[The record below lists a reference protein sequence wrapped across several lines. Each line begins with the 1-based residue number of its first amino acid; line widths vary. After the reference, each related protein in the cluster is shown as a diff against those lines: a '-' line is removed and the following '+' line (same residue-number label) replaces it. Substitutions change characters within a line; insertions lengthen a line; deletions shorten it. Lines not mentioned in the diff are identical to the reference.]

1 MGERTTRPP
10 AAGGTRPAPRRPRA
24 APARRRSLKRRRQIA
39 RRRAAALAILLA
51 VVVILVVAL
60 SLGSSPSPGAGH
72 GVGSVGSPAVTVSK
86 SGDGIKMATFLGT
99 ASRRFYGLGP
109 APRRLD
115 VIWKARIGGGWTS
128 GKFSS
133 DPNMYWSGTGW
144 TGAPALVRDGG
155 KLYLLIGGYDHKL
168 HKIDAAT
175 GRILWAYD
183 FGDVIKSSP
192 SLIANPH
199 PTSADDKYLVLAG
212 SRRGLGLAMG
222 DPRIASYR
230 AVSFGS
236 GKEEWRLP
244 VPRTLNYT
252 QDCDGSGFVLDGLDY
267 IGVEPGWFYAL
278 DPFRT
283 QPWQVAGSTYRRP
296 LAAHST
302 LLLGTAADAAR
313 DKHPDGSNLAI
324 EASPALL
331 GDTIFIA
338 SGDGHV
344 YGLRSSDLAV
354 VFDYRIGSDLDGTT
368 VPTRAGKLLVPIE
381 QQYIKGRGGVM
392 MLDPTKPA
400 AQSPVWFFPT
410 GDRPVAEWTGGVIGS
425 VAVND
430 EYGGADRYPPL
441 AAFNAIDG
449 NLYLVSQDTLAPGT
463 VRGPNRER
471 GLRTPVMVW
480 KTWVNSSISTPIIVD
495 DTIVDAAY
503 DDVVHMYHIDYV
515 PASAG
520 AAGALRSR
528 DGHWWTVTVRRT
540 ATFTGGSSF
549 ESTPVLW
556 DGRVYIGS
564 RDGWFY
570 CLGDK

>member
-1 MGERTTRPP
+1 M
-10 AAGGTRPAPRRPRA
+10 
-24 APARRRSLKRRRQIA
+24 
-39 RRRAAALAILLA
+39 
-51 VVVILVVAL
+51 
-60 SLGSSPSPGAGH
+60 
-72 GVGSVGSPAVTVSK
+72 GSVGSPAVTVSK
-86 SGDGIKMATFLGT
+86 NGDGIKMATFLGT

-144 TGAPALVRDGG
+144 TGAPALVQDAG

-192 SLIANPH
+192 SVIANPH

-236 GKEEWRLP
+236 GQEEWRLP

-296 LAAHST
+296 VAAHST

-344 YGLRSSDLAV
+344 YGLRRSDLAV

-381 QQYIKGRGGVM
+381 QQYIKGHGGVM
-392 MLDPTKPA
+392 MLDPTEPA

-410 GDRPVAEWTGGVIGS
+410 GNRPVAEWSGGVIGS

-430 EYGGADRYPPL
+430 EYGGAERYPPL

-463 VRGPNRER
+463 VRGPNLER

-480 KTWVNSSISTPIIVD
+480 KTWVDSAISTPIIVD

-503 DDVVHMYHIDYV
+503 DDRVHMYHIDYV
-515 PASAG
+515 PAAQG

-528 DGHWWTVTVRRT
+528 DGHWWTIRVRQT
-540 ATFTGGSSF
+540 ATFTAASSF

-570 CLGDK
+570 CLGDR